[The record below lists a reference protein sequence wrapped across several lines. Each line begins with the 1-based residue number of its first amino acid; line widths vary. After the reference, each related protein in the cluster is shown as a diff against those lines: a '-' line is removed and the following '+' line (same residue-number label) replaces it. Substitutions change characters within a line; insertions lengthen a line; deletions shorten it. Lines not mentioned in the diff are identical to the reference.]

1 MVTVG
6 SNVKLWRVG
15 REVGPLDV
23 DPKFQGA
30 GRFDDP
36 TRLVGVLYSADGRR
50 TCLLELIAA
59 WAESPELKE
68 IQQRI
73 PAPTTAEE
81 ERDAARDR
89 EIANSPRRV
98 PPRLYERVYLSFAVD
113 PPLEICDLLDVATRT
128 HLARDLTIACELR
141 RYDFTELD
149 KGAILSPHRPLTQ
162 AITQA
167 IIRSAEGAGIRSE
180 SRHDGHVFNFFVGD
194 RFQPQFVPTM
204 NPERLTAEHPD
215 LLSVAADLGLTV

>member
-1 MVTVG
+1 M
-6 SNVKLWRVG
+6 KLWRVG

-36 TRLVGVLYSADGRR
+36 TRLVGVLYSADGLR

-59 WAESPELKE
+59 WVESPELKE

-98 PPRLYERVYLSFAVD
+98 PPRSPLNIQTSF
-113 PPLEICDLLDVATRT
+113 PSQRT
-128 HLARDLTIACELR
+128 L
-141 RYDFTELD
+141 
-149 KGAILSPHRPLTQ
+149 
-162 AITQA
+162 
-167 IIRSAEGAGIRSE
+167 
-180 SRHDGHVFNFFVGD
+180 V
-194 RFQPQFVPTM
+194 
-204 NPERLTAEHPD
+204 
-215 LLSVAADLGLTV
+215 